1 MFNIKLARQARTD
14 DTCISS
20 RVVSLSHTGDRLIS
34 GQFYG
39 CPRGTCFL
47 LKLDSRCAE
56 IFYGRDECCICNIR
70 DSFHRLRACRLIIPA
85 NRMAMDIR
93 LCVNARRGRW

>member
-1 MFNIKLARQARTD
+1 MFNIKLTRQARTD

-20 RVVSLSHTGDRLIS
+20 GVVSLSHAGDRLIS

-56 IFYGRDECCICNIR
+56 ISTVVMNAASAISAIASID
-70 DSFHRLRACRLIIPA
+70 
-85 NRMAMDIR
+85 
-93 LCVNARRGRW
+93 CVHVD